1 MNVLIFQD
9 QAEEERQRMEQASKA
24 LNFCVSQSDFEGSS
38 ERVEG
43 ERLLLESSHKYYAC
57 MQEIRRLS
65 TDGALGKASPK
76 KKMRSKSFYR
86 SFFRK

>member
-1 MNVLIFQD
+1 
-9 QAEEERQRMEQASKA
+9 MEQASKA
-24 LNFCVSQSDFEGSS
+24 LNFCVSQNEFEGSS

-65 TDGALGKASPK
+65 TDGALGKASPQK
-76 KKMRSKSFYR
+76 KSGRGRQTKKG
-86 SFFRK
+86 RKRNLL